1 MGKNVDK
8 VIFLCKECGNEFSKW
23 SGKCPMCGAWN
34 TLSEYKVKD
43 TPHVLRGISP
53 NKENSS
59 FKILKEV
66 SGKEAGRLDL
76 KDKELN
82 RVLGGGLVKGSIVLI
97 AGEPGIGKSTLILQS
112 LLNTKEIRTLY
123 VSGEESERQ
132 IKLRAD
138 RVVATIPHENFLIYC
153 ETHLEKILDV
163 CKEASPDLIVI
174 DSIQTIFTEQID
186 SSPGSLTQVRE
197 CATRLM
203 TYAKNTDIPIL
214 FIGHITKD
222 GSIAGPKILEHLVD
236 TVLQFEGDTN
246 YQYRLLRAN
255 KNRFG
260 STSEIGIYEM
270 RQNGLRGV
278 ENPSELLIT
287 RREEQLSG
295 ICVGCAMEGARPIL
309 IEIQSLVSSA
319 VYGTPQRS
327 STGVDGKRMN
337 MLLAVLEKRAGFKLI
352 QKDVFL
358 NITGGLKL
366 SDTAL
371 DLSILAAVLS
381 SNLDLPIPT
390 NICVAGEVGLSG
402 EIRPISR
409 IEQRV
414 GEAQRIGFETI
425 IIPTQNLQ
433 GIDLNKYKIK
443 VVGVSRVDQAF
454 NFLFRG
460 R

>member
-1 MGKNVDK
+1 MAKTTDK
-8 VIFLCKECGNEFSKW
+8 VVFLCKECGNEFSKW
-23 SGKCPMCGAWN
+23 AGKCPMCGAWN
-34 TLSEYKVKD
+34 SLSEYKVKD
-43 TPHVLRGISP
+43 VPYTPKGVSSY
-53 NKENSS
+53 KEENS
-59 FKILKEV
+59 FKPLKEV
-66 SGKEAGRLDL
+66 SGKEAPRLDL
-76 KDKELN
+76 KDEELN
-82 RVLGGGLVKGSIVLI
+82 RVLGGGLVKGSLI
-97 AGEPGIGKSTLILQS
+97 LIGGEPGIGKSTLILQS
-112 LLNTKEIRTLY
+112 LLNTPEIRTLY
-123 VSGEESERQ
+123 VSGEESEKQ

-138 RVVATIPHENFLIYC
+138 RIAKDAPHEDFLIYC

-163 CKEASPDLIVI
+163 CQKATPNLIVI

-197 CATRLM
+197 CAVRLM
-203 TYAKNTDIPIL
+203 AYAKSTDIPII

-270 RQNGLRGV
+270 RQSGLRGV

-287 RREEQLSG
+287 KREEELSG

-309 IEIQSLVSSA
+309 IEVQSLVSSA

-327 STGVDGKRMN
+327 STGVDSRRMN
-337 MLLAVLEKRAGFKLI
+337 MLLAVLEKRAGFKLM

-371 DLSILAAVLS
+371 DLSILSAILS
-381 SNLDLPIPT
+381 SNLDLAIPA

-402 EIRPISR
+402 EIRPIGR
-409 IEQRV
+409 IEQRIA
-414 GEAQRIGFETI
+414 EAQKIGFETI
-425 IIPTQNLQ
+425 IVPSQNLQ
-433 GIDLNKYKIK
+433 GIDLSKYKIR
-443 VVGVSRVDQAF
+443 VVGVTRIDQAF

-460 R
+460 K